1 MRFEYLK
8 RPIDQLLA
16 GFTIL
21 VMSMLVGCVVW
32 QVFSRYVL
40 QQPSTSTDELAR
52 FSMIWVGLLGAAYA
66 LGQKR
71 HLCIDLFTTNLRGR
85 KQFIQRLLADS
96 CILLFAASTM
106 IWGGGV
112 LVLKVWTTGQISPAL
127 QMPMAYVYAVL
138 PLSGLLMVYYSLLS
152 LLDTLL
158 QGWSPA
164 TAVVLNEENA

>member
-152 LLDTLL
+152 LLDTAL
-158 QGWSPA
+158 QAWSPA
-164 TAVVLNEENA
+164 ARVTLHEENA